1 MLPLLAHAAPFDAN
15 SNIKKESSDKRRKNK
30 TLKRIDPLKSQVQS
44 MINDIHR
51 VATADDNNSSL
62 SDFNPNINEVTDDT
76 PAYVPPQ
83 TLNDAPVTLEA
94 FNSLSNNYNKQYYD
108 QTVPS
113 YNNNS
118 SNSEVSSI
126 NTTSNAHLLEKL
138 DHIIHLLK
146 ENKDEKTDTVTEELI
161 LYSFLGIFIIFVID
175 SFARASKYV
184 R

>member
-83 TLNDAPVTLEA
+83 TLNDDPVTLEA

-108 QTVPS
+108 QTVPL

-118 SNSEVSSI
+118 SNSDVNSI